1 MQTRFDASTFNLSDA
16 SPPLDACARGW
27 NVKTMII
34 GLGTDI
40 AEVDRFRFDATQL
53 KKFSKKI
60 FTAEEMSHARKHRN
74 AHERLAGAFAAKEAT
89 RKAFGHA
96 IPWRLIGV
104 KHEPGGKPYIELSGR
119 AAQLIPARGVRR
131 MHLSISHSKQSAV
144 ATVIL
149 ESDDPASGL
158 ISVPYDD
165 GEEVAAR

>member
-16 SPPLDACARGW
+16 SPPLGDFERGW

-40 AEVDRFRFDATQL
+40 AEVDRFGFDATQV
-53 KKFSKKI
+53 KKFPKKI
-60 FTAEEMSHARKHRN
+60 FTAEEVSHARKHRN
-74 AHERLAGAFAAKEAT
+74 SHERLAGAFAAKEAT

-104 KHEPGGKPYIELSGR
+104 KHEPGGKQYMELLGR
-119 AAQLIPARGVRR
+119 AANLPEARGGRR
-131 MHLSISHSKQSAV
+131 MHLTVSHSRKSAV

-149 ESDDPASGL
+149 EGDEPGGGV
-158 ISVPYDD
+158 ISAPIS
-165 GEEVAAR
+165 EAAR